1 MRHLIS
7 SFIAVSI
14 VVVVSPAS
22 AQESTDVELN
32 IAEQPLS
39 NSLREV
45 ADSFDLTI
53 AFYSESTDGLEA
65 PALDGDFTSQT
76 ALDALLADTNLEY
89 AFINDSSVAVRP
101 IAVLGD
107 EGGGSDPKNSG
118 NLRPSLM
125 TQNAGSRTPATSASR
140 ESDESDRDREAAGHD
155 DGREVRGQIETIV
168 VVGSRNAGIRRYE
181 DDAQPYVVFDTVE
194 IENSFAVNLEDF
206 LRARL
211 PQNVSL
217 LPESLEQ
224 INGGNESEINLR
236 GLGSD
241 QTLILVNGR
250 RLPSRPNNSL
260 GQADIN
266 GIPLSAVE
274 RIEVLPATASGIYG
288 GGATGGAINII
299 LRRDYVGA
307 TLDFD
312 YANTFDS
319 DAGRRTIGGSA
330 GFSLERGRTS
340 VLLTASYSDSNPL
353 FVRDRDFAQ
362 KARDLL
368 VTNAPE
374 EIFDRSSP
382 LRGATPNIRSR
393 DGSELILDDGTP
405 LGSSFAFVPD
415 GYAGAA
421 TDGGRAFL
429 DTAGQYNLIVADDLG
444 GGKRALINNP
454 TVEYYSINV
463 NREFTDWLDVSAD
476 YSYSSNQGRGNSSTG
491 VFPIVNADA
500 PNNPF
505 RNDIRVAVPLPEL
518 EEAPVSNTSLFAQGF
533 VGATI
538 DLPFSI
544 SAQLEYGFGKS
555 ERNFSAFSPA
565 LTTDFDAAARAG
577 DIDVLRDTRR
587 FPVGATEFLFTEPP
601 GVSNL
606 ELDSTNITA
615 RLTGEAFDLPAG
627 RVSWAA
633 LLERQNEEFNGGESR
648 FNFGFPLFLLVQ
660 PSEQEVD
667 SAYFEGNVPL
677 FSSRNER
684 TGLRSLDLQLAVRYD
699 DYSRV
704 TPDRSTITLFAED
717 APVPEV
723 EFQRTDL
730 SATSYTTGLRY
741 QPVQGV
747 VLRSS
752 FSTGF
757 LPPSLLDLRSRV
769 QVSPTRGA
777 TLTDPRRGNIEGTN
791 TLPITVTSG
800 GNPDL
805 QPEDS
810 ESWSVG
816 AILEPGF
823 LPGLRLSLDWIRIE
837 KFDEIDSLNAS
848 TLLVF
853 EDIFPGR
860 VTRLALTPEDE
871 ALGYTGGEITE
882 LDISLVNIAGT
893 TVEAVDFQLSYEWDT
908 RSIGS
913 FEAYVVGTVATE
925 FERQILPTLPATDY
939 LGFSD
944 GPLEWRG
951 NVGLNWE
958 RGSWFVGWN
967 AQYYDSYRAYS
978 GELLNDALIAQAV
991 RRQGSAT
998 IPSQIYHDVFALYRT
1013 GQPGIL
1019 GGMFND
1025 TEIRIGIQ
1033 NVFDEEPPIVAI
1045 SPQGY
1050 STFGDPRLRR
1060 YSVQFRKNF

>member
-1 MRHLIS
+1 MRTVYATLLLMTSLAMADEPTASAADLDREQTFSIEAQPLDAALLDFS
-7 SFIAVSI
+7 DQANVQVMVAANSVEGLETDGVEGRYTPRKALTALLDDSDLAFTEVGNTIAVT
-14 VVVVSPAS
+14 AS
-22 AQESTDVELN
+22 
-32 IAEQPLS
+32 EQ
-39 NSLREV
+39 R
-45 ADSFDLTI
+45 
-53 AFYSESTDGLEA
+53 
-65 PALDGDFTSQT
+65 GD
-76 ALDALLADTNLEY
+76 
-89 AFINDSSVAVRP
+89 
-101 IAVLGD
+101 
-107 EGGGSDPKNSG
+107 SDPKN
-118 NLRPSLM
+118 LTMQPLM
-125 TQNAGSRTPATSASR
+125 LAQNTGSRAPAATAR
-140 ESDESDRDREAAGHD
+140 LESDESDRGREASERD
-155 DGREVRGQIETIV
+155 DGLDVRGQIETIV

-217 LPESLEQ
+217 LPDSLEQ
-224 INGGNESEINLR
+224 INGSNQSEINLR

-250 RLPSRPNNSL
+250 RLPSRPNTLL

-288 GGATGGAINII
+288 GGATGGAINIV

-312 YANTFDS
+312 YANTFDT

-330 GFSLERGRTS
+330 GFGLEGGRTS

-362 KARDLL
+362 KAQDLL
-368 VTNAPE
+368 FTNAPE
-374 EIFDRSSP
+374 EIFDRSAP

-405 LGSSFAFVPD
+405 LGASFAFVPD

-421 TDGGRAFL
+421 TDGGRVFL
-429 DTAGQYNLIVADDLG
+429 DTAGQYNLIVTDDLG
-444 GGKRALINNP
+444 GGKRALFNNP
-454 TVEYYSINV
+454 TIEYYSINV
-463 NREFTDWLDVSAD
+463 TREFTDWLDVSAD
-476 YSYSSNQGRGNSSTG
+476 YSYSRNEGRGNSSTS
-491 VFPIVNADA
+491 VFPTVNADA

-505 RNDIRVAVPLPEL
+505 QNDIRVAVPLPEL
-518 EEAPVSNTSLFAQGF
+518 EEAPVNNVSLVTQGF
-533 VGATI
+533 LGATI

-544 SAQLEYGFGKS
+544 SAQLEYGFGTS
-555 ERNFSAFSPA
+555 ERDFSAFSPA
-565 LTTDFDAAARAG
+565 LTTDFDAAVRTG
-577 DIDVLRDTRR
+577 DIDVLRDTRS
-587 FPVGATEFLFTEPP
+587 FPVGASEFLFTEPP

-615 RLTGEAFDLPAG
+615 RLTGEAFELPAG

-648 FNFGFPLFLLVQ
+648 FNFGFPLFLIVQ

-667 SAYFEGNVPL
+667 SAYFESNVPL

-699 DYSRV
+699 DYSRI
-704 TPDRSTITLFAED
+704 TPDQSTIALFAED

-730 SATSYTTGLRY
+730 SATSYTVGLRY
-741 QPVQGV
+741 QPVQDV
-747 VLRSS
+747 ILRSS

-757 LPPSLLDLRSRV
+757 LPPSLIDLRSRV
-769 QVSPTRGA
+769 QVSATRGG

-816 AILEPGF
+816 AIFEPGF
-823 LPGLRLSLDWIRIE
+823 LPGLRVSVDWIRID
-837 KFDEIDSLNAS
+837 KSDEINSLNAS
-848 TLLVF
+848 TLLVL

-860 VTRLALTPEDE
+860 VTRLELTPEDE
-871 ALGYTGGEITE
+871 ALGYTGGEITA

-908 RSIGS
+908 RGMGS
-913 FEAYVVGTVATE
+913 FEAYVVGSVATE
-925 FERQILPTLPATDY
+925 FERQILPTLPVTEFV
-939 LGFSD
+939 GFND

-958 RGSWFVGWN
+958 RGSWFAGWN

-1013 GQPGIL
+1013 GQSAIL
-1019 GGMFND
+1019 GGIFSD
-1025 TEIRIGIQ
+1025 TEVRIGIQ
-1033 NVFDEEPPIVAI
+1033 NLFDEEPPIVTTA
-1045 SPQGY
+1045 PEGY